1 MRTDGVFTSFHVA
14 VVDETSMSSRSKTD
28 GRHSETRATAAA
40 AQSDGTT
47 TERQH
52 QHHHQRQQ
60 QTTDGRTRYRVFV
73 DMDALPTALPPPL
86 SLSTPAT
93 HPH

>member
-40 AQSDGTT
+40 AQEAAAEAEGS
-47 TERQH
+47 R
-52 QHHHQRQQ
+52 
-60 QTTDGRTRYRVFV
+60 
-73 DMDALPTALPPPL
+73 
-86 SLSTPAT
+86 S
-93 HPH
+93 